1 MQRVPCAPA
10 SVQRFLTR
18 VCSLNSLLSAS
29 SQRAAFSRTSPS
41 FCGSS
46 PAGLLPASPQRVV
59 RRPCLARS
67 LATGAG
73 AEGPAQVSGE
83 THAHTHTHT
92 QSHTHIHTHT
102 VTHTHTQC
110 IQRVW
115 CRVQRI
121 ASRQQTHASRPPLPF
136 SACPAI
142 SPPPLPALPYR
153 PLPYPSLPAPPYR
166 PPPDPLPP
174 SCRPPPPPARPVRGT
189 MRRTTT

>member
-83 THAHTHTHT
+83 THAHTHTHSHTHTYTHT
-92 QSHTHIHTHT
+92 QSHTHTHN
-102 VTHTHTQC
+102 
-110 IQRVW
+110 
-115 CRVQRI
+115 
-121 ASRQQTHASRPPLPF
+121 ASSVFGAGCSGLLLGNRLMPAGPPYP
-136 SACPAI
+136 S
-142 SPPPLPALPYR
+142 LPALPYR
-153 PLPYPSLPAPPYR
+153 PLPYLPCHIAPCPTLLCLPRHIAPPPTLFPPAAALR
-166 PPPDPLPP
+166 PP
-174 SCRPPPPPARPVRGT
+174 RPGQCVVR
-189 MRRTTT
+189 